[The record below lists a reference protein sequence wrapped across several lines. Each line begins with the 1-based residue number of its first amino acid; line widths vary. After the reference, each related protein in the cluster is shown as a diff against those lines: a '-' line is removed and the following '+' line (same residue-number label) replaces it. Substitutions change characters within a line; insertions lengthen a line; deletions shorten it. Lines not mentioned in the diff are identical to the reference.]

1 MRHLLEQGACR
12 DLMTWVGLDLLMTS
26 LFVVSHISQSN
37 PKAEVV
43 GHLCHSNLMVE
54 VLWML
59 RHLCHSIPK
68 VELGLQLLSVH
79 CVDLG
84 RHSQNKTY
92 QNPIMYRYGHHKVSE
107 ITR

>member
-26 LFVVSHISQSN
+26 LFVVSHISQSI
-37 PKAEVV
+37 PKAEVVV

-59 RHLCHSIPK
+59 RHLCHSILK
-68 VELGLQLLSVH
+68 DELGLHLLSVH

-84 RHSQNKTY
+84 GDSRNNTY
-92 QNPIMYRYGHHKVSE
+92 QYPIMYDYRHHK
-107 ITR
+107 